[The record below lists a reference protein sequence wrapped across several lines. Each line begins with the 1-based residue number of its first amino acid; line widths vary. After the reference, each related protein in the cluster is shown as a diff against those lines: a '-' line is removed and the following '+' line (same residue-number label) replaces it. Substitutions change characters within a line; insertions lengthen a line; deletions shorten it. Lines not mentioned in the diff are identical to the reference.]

1 MPALSTDII
10 VALVGVFLA
19 VAVAA
24 GAIVSLVL
32 ERRVPERRRLQE
44 LAQPNTL
51 GLFDKAPSLTDAPDP
66 RLQRLSKL
74 VRKSPKEMSRLRQ
87 RLLTAGFKGYAPAIL
102 YAVSE
107 LILPIVVGFSVL
119 LAFGFRAG
127 GLFGYFMAFTA
138 AFLAYSIPGFVV
150 GYYASQRKKEIRNG
164 LPDALDLMIVC
175 IEAGSGLDQAIVKT
189 SEELAL
195 SYPALA
201 EELTLVTTEIRAGK
215 PRLEAFRNLAA
226 RTKVDDVRSL
236 VAMLVQTDR
245 FGTSISAALRQH
257 AETCRTKRRQRAE
270 ERAAKLGVKLAFPLV
285 FCLFPAFYVVTLAP
299 AAIKIYRTLVA
310 PAN

>member
-10 VALVGVFLA
+10 VALVGVFVA
-19 VAVAA
+19 VAVTA

-32 ERRVPERRRLQE
+32 ERRVPERRRLHE
-44 LAQPNTL
+44 LAQPNRL

-66 RLQRLSKL
+66 RLVRLSKL

-87 RLLTAGFKGYAPAIL
+87 RLVAAGFKGYTPAIV

-107 LILPIVVGFSVL
+107 LILPIVVFFGVL
-119 LAFGFRAG
+119 VLFGFQAG
-127 GLFGYFMAFTA
+127 GVFGYFMAFAA

-150 GYYASQRKKEIRNG
+150 GYYAAQRKKQIRNG

-201 EELTLVTTEIRAGK
+201 EELTMVTTEIRAGK
-215 PRLEAFRNLAA
+215 PRLDAFRNLAA
-226 RTKVDDVRSL
+226 RAKVDDVRSL
-236 VAMLVQTDR
+236 VAILVQTDR
-245 FGTSISAALRQH
+245 FGTSIAAALRQH

>member
-1 MPALSTDII
+1 MAFSTDII
-10 VALVGVFLA
+10 VALVGVFVA

-44 LAQPNTL
+44 LAQPNKL
-51 GLFDKAPSLTDAPDP
+51 GLFDKAPSLTDVPDP

-87 RLLTAGFKGYAPAIL
+87 RLVAAGFKGYAPAII
-102 YAVSE
+102 YAGSE
-107 LILPIVVGFSVL
+107 LILPIVVGFGVL
-119 LAFGFRAG
+119 FMFGFRAG

-150 GYYASQRKKEIRNG
+150 GYFTAQRKKEIRNG

-195 SYPALA
+195 SYPSLA
-201 EELTLVTTEIRAGK
+201 EELTMLTTEIRAGK

-226 RTKVDDVRSL
+226 RTRVDDVRSL
-236 VAMLVQTDR
+236 TAMMVQTDR